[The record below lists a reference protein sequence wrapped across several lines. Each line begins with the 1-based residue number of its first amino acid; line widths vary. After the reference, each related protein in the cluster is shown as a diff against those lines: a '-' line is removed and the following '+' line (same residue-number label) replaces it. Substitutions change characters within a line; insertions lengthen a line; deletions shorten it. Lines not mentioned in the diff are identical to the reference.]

1 MDRIDIYVNVAGV
14 KYEELADDGY
24 EGESSAEILKRVV
37 AARRMQQKRFE
48 GTGITSNATIPPAYI
63 KQMCRTTKAAQN
75 VLEKAF
81 KSMGLSARS
90 YDKILKVART
100 IADLEQSTLIE
111 EMHML
116 EAVQYR
122 NFDRKF

>member
-1 MDRIDIYVNVAGV
+1 MQEDRF
-14 KYEELADDGY
+14 K
-24 EGESSAEILKRVV
+24 
-37 AARRMQQKRFE
+37 
-48 GTGITSNATIPPAYI
+48 GTDITSNATIPSSQI
-63 KQMCRTTKAAQN
+63 RNMCKTSRKAQA

-100 IADLEQSTLIE
+100 IADLEQSPLIE
-111 EMHML
+111 EIHML